1 MTVTTSAPTAGSTA
15 GPTGTGAWD
24 EPTGATPRGTVV
36 VLTGRGE
43 TPRAYERLGRRL
55 SADAYKV
62 RAVVVDLDDLDAT
75 RAVVQDLLDDQALP
89 SPRVL
94 LGSDAGA
101 TLAAAWADD
110 LAVDGAVVAGRALP
124 GSTAVLGWEGELEA
138 RSACPVHRSR
148 LVDEE
153 VLRPGALGRDLPAS
167 WEGPRLSAPVT
178 PTLVIHGTADPVTP
192 VEDAVAP
199 YDGSPQVVVRL
210 VEGGRHDVLND
221 VSHRSV
227 AATVVLFLESL
238 RLGSD
243 LPAVV
248 RSV

>member
-1 MTVTTSAPTAGSTA
+1 MTVTTSLPAD
-15 GPTGTGAWD
+15 TGAWD
-24 EPTGATPRGTVV
+24 EPAGAAARGTVV
-36 VLTGRGE
+36 VLAGRGE

-55 SADAYKV
+55 SADAYRV
-62 RAVVVDLDDLDAT
+62 RAVAVDLDDLDAT
-75 RAVVQDLLDDQALP
+75 RAVVRGLLAGEALP

-94 LGSDAGA
+94 LGSDTGA
-101 TLAAAWADD
+101 TLAAAWADE

-124 GSTAVLGWEGELEA
+124 GSTTVLGWEDELEA